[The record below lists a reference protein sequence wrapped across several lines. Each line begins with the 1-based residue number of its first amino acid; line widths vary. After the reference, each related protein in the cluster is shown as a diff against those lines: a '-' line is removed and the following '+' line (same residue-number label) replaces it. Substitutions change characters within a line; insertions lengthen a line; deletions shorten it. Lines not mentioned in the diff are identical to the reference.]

1 MIAVALTW
9 MFLYESEKKGRGTAP
24 PPTILRFREV
34 VMHFETGE
42 RSAGL
47 ENAAY
52 LLKAIL
58 DPVTVPPAHETPWE
72 AFMWMSGRLEKLF
85 PV

>member
-1 MIAVALTW
+1 
-9 MFLYESEKKGRGTAP
+9 
-24 PPTILRFREV
+24 
-34 VMHFETGE
+34 MHFETGE

-52 LLKAIL
+52 LLKAVL

-72 AFMWMSGRLEKLF
+72 AFMWMSGRLEELF